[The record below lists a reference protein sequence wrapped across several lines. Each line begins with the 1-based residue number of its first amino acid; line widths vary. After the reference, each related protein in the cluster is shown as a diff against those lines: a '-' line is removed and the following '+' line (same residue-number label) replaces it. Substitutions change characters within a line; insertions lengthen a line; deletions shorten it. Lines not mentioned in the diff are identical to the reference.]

1 MIYLAVLAGIFL
13 ASAWLEI
20 VVKTRVFARWRRL
33 LLTLLITLVPLVM
46 WDVYAISQQHWHFHR
61 MTGLLIGDLPLEE
74 LVFFIVVPIA
84 GILSLEAVR
93 AVRGWPVG
101 DESDA
106 GGAS

>member
-20 VVKTRVFARWRRL
+20 VVRTRVFRRWRRL
-33 LLTLLITLVPLVM
+33 LLTLAVTIVPLVI
-46 WDVYAISQQHWHFHR
+46 WDWYAIVERHWHFHN
-61 MTGLLIGDLPLEE
+61 MTGVQLGVLPLEE
-74 LVFFIVVPIA
+74 LMFFIVVPIA

-101 DESDA
+101 DEQP
-106 GGAS
+106 